1 MIINSDENK
10 FVELISKIP
19 NVAVQGYDKN
29 RRVIYW
35 NQASEHIYGFL
46 KEEAL
51 GKKLEDLIIPS
62 TLKEIVVQDIE
73 NWYKN
78 GQAITPGILPL
89 QHKNGSTIHVY
100 SSHIMLGEDTD
111 SPEMFCV
118 DVDLTEQKKQ
128 ENILKKQEKILFEQ
142 SKMVSMGEMI
152 GNIAHQWRQPLS
164 LISTSATGMI
174 MEKEYDILTD
184 DQLIKNC
191 NNINNNAQYLSQTID
206 DFKNFIKGERV
217 KKLFYLKDNI
227 NSFLHL
233 VDGKLKNNNIK
244 IILDLDDNIRINGY
258 ENELLQC
265 LMNIVNNSRDA
276 LLETINDYRLIF
288 ISTSIKDDKIII
300 SIKDNAQGIPENILP
315 NIFEPYFT
323 TKKQSQGT
331 GLGLHM
337 THSLIVEG
345 MKGSI
350 HAKNVSYQ
358 YDSNDQV
365 GAEFT
370 IALPYN

>member
-35 NQASEHIYGFL
+35 NKASEHIYGFS

-51 GKKLEDLIIPS
+51 GQKLEDLIIPS
-62 TLKEIVVQDIE
+62 SMKDTVIQNIE
-73 NWYKN
+73 NWYKDAH
-78 GQAITPGILPL
+78 AIVPDILPL
-89 QHKNGSTIHVY
+89 QHKNGSRIFVY
-100 SSHIMLGEDTD
+100 SSHIMLGQDTGF
-111 SPEMFCV
+111 PEMFCI

-128 ENILKKQEKILFEQ
+128 ENILKKQEKLLFEQ

-164 LISTSATGMI
+164 LISTSSTAMI
-174 MEKEYDILTD
+174 MEKEYNILTD
-184 DQLIKNC
+184 EQLLKYC
-191 NNINNNAQYLSQTID
+191 NNINDNAQYLSQTID
-206 DFKNFIKGERV
+206 DFKNFIKGERI
-217 KKLFYLKDNI
+217 KKLFNLKDNI

-244 IILDLDDNIRINGY
+244 IILDLDDSIHINGY
-258 ENELLQC
+258 ENELIQC
-265 LMNIVNNSRDA
+265 LMNIVNNSKDA
-276 LLETINDYRLIF
+276 LLEIVNDYRLIF
-288 ISTSIKDDKIII
+288 ISTSIKDDKIVI

-337 THSLIVEG
+337 THNLIVEG
-345 MKGSI
+345 MNGTI
-350 HAKNVSYQ
+350 NAKNVSYQ
-358 YDSNDQV
+358 YDSNNQI

>member
-29 RRVIYW
+29 RKVIYW
-35 NQASEHIYGFL
+35 NKASEHIYGFS

-51 GKKLEDLIIPS
+51 GNKLEDLIVPAPMKDLVI
-62 TLKEIVVQDIE
+62 QDIE

-78 GQAITPGILPL
+78 GQAIDPCILPL

-118 DVDLTEQKKQ
+118 DVDLTAEKKQ
-128 ENILKKQEKILFEQ
+128 EDILKKQEKILFEQ
-142 SKMVSMGEMI
+142 SKMVAMGEMI

-164 LISTSATGMI
+164 IISTSATGMI

-184 DQLIKNC
+184 ELFIENC
-191 NNINNNAQYLSQTID
+191 NNINDNAQYLSQTID
-206 DFKNFIKGERV
+206 DFKNFIKGERI
-217 KKLFYLKDNI
+217 KKSFCLKDNI

-233 VDGKLKNNNIK
+233 IDGKLKSNNIK
-244 IILDLDDNIRINGY
+244 IILDLDNHIQVNGY
-258 ENELLQC
+258 ENELIQC

-276 LLETINDYRLIF
+276 LLELINDYRLIF
-288 ISTSIKDDKIII
+288 ISTFIKDDKIVIA
-300 SIKDNAQGIPENILP
+300 IKDNAQGIPENVLP

-323 TKKQSQGT
+323 TKKESQGT

-345 MKGSI
+345 MNGTI
-350 HAKNVSYQ
+350 DAKNVSYQ
-358 YDSNDQV
+358 YNSNDEI

-370 IALPYN
+370 ISLPYN

>member
-78 GQAITPGILPL
+78 GQAIAPGILPL